1 MRQLI
6 ILALI
11 VALGYLIYQ
20 LLSPKR
26 RILRQETGR
35 DAPQAITEELVRDPV
50 CQLYLP
56 RSEAIRRTVQGR
68 EHFFCSPGCLDK
80 FLVRRS

>member
-1 MRQLI
+1 MRQLL
-6 ILALI
+6 ILVLI
-11 VALGYLIYQ
+11 VALVYLISQ
-20 LLSPKR
+20 LLFPKR
-26 RILRQETGR
+26 RIRQQTAR
-35 DAPQAITEELVRDPV
+35 QPSTPIAEEMVRDPV

-68 EHFFCSPGCLDK
+68 EHFFCSPGCFDK